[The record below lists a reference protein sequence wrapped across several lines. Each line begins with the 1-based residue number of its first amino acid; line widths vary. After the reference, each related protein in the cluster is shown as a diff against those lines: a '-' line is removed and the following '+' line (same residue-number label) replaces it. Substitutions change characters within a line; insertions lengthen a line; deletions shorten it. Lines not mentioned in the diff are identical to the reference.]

1 METDNTTVETVES
14 TEVSHDV
21 DNNQPSDFQA
31 PQSQSELDSIV
42 NKAVQTA
49 LKNHKKGE
57 EARVNEAIAKAL
69 QKEQDYSK
77 LSAAERASKEFEDQK
92 AEFEKQVAQFEFEK
106 LNMAVKEDLVS
117 KGLPVELADMF
128 SHAEN
133 ALRLL
138 KWSVRLRKSST
149 MPSLIKSKL
158 LSVRTLLKP
167 QVPVMLKRII
177 LGLNLLSL
185 RALRLLVLSKT
196 ERKTLNVN
204 N

>member
-1 METDNTTVETVES
+1 METDNTTVETVEDV
-14 TEVSHDV
+14 EVSQDV

-49 LKNHKKGE
+49 LNNHKKGE
-57 EARVNEAIAKAL
+57 EKRVNEAIAKAL

-117 KGLPVELADMF
+117 KGLPVELAGMF

-133 ALRLL
+133 AAEALKMVGTFEKVFNDSVAEKVKTTIRQNAPKAASIGGTQTDNFGAKLAKSTNVTTARL
-138 KWSVRLRKSST
+138 
-149 MPSLIKSKL
+149 I
-158 LSVRTLLKP
+158 
-167 QVPVMLKRII
+167 
-177 LGLNLLSL
+177 
-185 RALRLLVLSKT
+185 
-196 ERKTLNVN
+196 
-204 N
+204 

>member
-1 METDNTTVETVES
+1 METDNTTVETVEDV
-14 TEVSHDV
+14 EVSQDV

-49 LKNHKKGE
+49 LNNHKKGE
-57 EARVNEAIAKAL
+57 EKRVNEAIAKAL

-117 KGLPVELADMF
+117 KGLPVELAGMF

-133 ALRLL
+133 ASEALKLVGIFEKVFNDAVAEKVKTTIRQNAPKAASIGGTQTDNFGAKLAKSTNVTTARL
-138 KWSVRLRKSST
+138 
-149 MPSLIKSKL
+149 I
-158 LSVRTLLKP
+158 
-167 QVPVMLKRII
+167 
-177 LGLNLLSL
+177 
-185 RALRLLVLSKT
+185 
-196 ERKTLNVN
+196 
-204 N
+204 

>member
-1 METDNTTVETVES
+1 METDNTTVETVKD
-14 TEVSHDV
+14 TEVSQDID
-21 DNNQPSDFQA
+21 DNQSSDFQA

-49 LKNHKKGE
+49 LKNQKKGE
-57 EARVNEAIAKAL
+57 EARINEAIAKAL
-69 QKEQDYSK
+69 KKEQDYSK

-133 ALRLL
+133 AAEALKMVGTFEKIFNDAVAEKVKATIRQTSPKAANAGGDQIDNFGARLA
-138 KWSVRLRKSST
+138 KSTSVTAARF
-149 MPSLIKSKL
+149 I
-158 LSVRTLLKP
+158 
-167 QVPVMLKRII
+167 
-177 LGLNLLSL
+177 
-185 RALRLLVLSKT
+185 
-196 ERKTLNVN
+196 
-204 N
+204 

>member
-1 METDNTTVETVES
+1 METDNTTVETVEDV
-14 TEVSHDV
+14 EVSQDV

-42 NKAVQTA
+42 NKAVQKA
-49 LKNHKKGE
+49 LSNYKKGE
-57 EARVNEAIAKAL
+57 ETRIDEAIAKAL

-117 KGLPVELADMF
+117 KGLPVELAGMF

-133 ALRLL
+133 ASEALKLVGTFEKVFNDAVAEKVKTTIRQNAPKAASIGGTQTDNFGAKLAKSTNVTTARL
-138 KWSVRLRKSST
+138 
-149 MPSLIKSKL
+149 I
-158 LSVRTLLKP
+158 
-167 QVPVMLKRII
+167 
-177 LGLNLLSL
+177 
-185 RALRLLVLSKT
+185 
-196 ERKTLNVN
+196 
-204 N
+204 

>member
-1 METDNTTVETVES
+1 METDNTTVETVEDV
-14 TEVSHDV
+14 EVSHDV

-49 LKNHKKGE
+49 LSNHKKGE
-57 EARVNEAIAKAL
+57 EARVSEAIAKAL

-117 KGLPVELADMF
+117 KGLPVELAAMF

-133 ALRLL
+133 ASEAL
-138 KWSVRLRKSST
+138 KLVGTFEKIFNDAVADKVKATIRQNTPKAASVGGTQTDNFGAKLAKST
-149 MPSLIKSKL
+149 
-158 LSVRTLLKP
+158 
-167 QVPVMLKRII
+167 
-177 LGLNLLSL
+177 
-185 RALRLLVLSKT
+185 
-196 ERKTLNVN
+196 NVTTARFI
-204 N
+204 

>member
-1 METDNTTVETVES
+1 METDNTTVETVE
-14 TEVSHDV
+14 TEEVSQDV

-49 LKNHKKGE
+49 LSNHNKGE
-57 EARVNEAIAKAL
+57 EKRVNEAIAKAL

-117 KGLPVELADMF
+117 KGLPVELAGMF

-133 ALRLL
+133 ASEAL
-138 KWSVRLRKSST
+138 KLVGTFEKVFNDAVAEKVKTTIRQNAPKAASIGGTQTDNFGAKLAKST
-149 MPSLIKSKL
+149 
-158 LSVRTLLKP
+158 
-167 QVPVMLKRII
+167 
-177 LGLNLLSL
+177 
-185 RALRLLVLSKT
+185 
-196 ERKTLNVN
+196 NVTTARFI
-204 N
+204 

>member
-1 METDNTTVETVES
+1 METDNTTVETVEDV
-14 TEVSHDV
+14 EVSHDV

-49 LKNHKKGE
+49 LSNHKKGE
-57 EARVNEAIAKAL
+57 EKRVNEAIAKAL

-117 KGLPVELADMF
+117 KGLPVELAAMF

-133 ALRLL
+133 ASEALKLVGTFEKVFNDAVADKVKATIRQNTPKAASFGGTQTDNFGAQLAKSTNVTTARL
-138 KWSVRLRKSST
+138 
-149 MPSLIKSKL
+149 I
-158 LSVRTLLKP
+158 
-167 QVPVMLKRII
+167 
-177 LGLNLLSL
+177 
-185 RALRLLVLSKT
+185 
-196 ERKTLNVN
+196 
-204 N
+204 

>member
-1 METDNTTVETVES
+1 METDNTTVETVET

-49 LKNHKKGE
+49 LKNQKKGE
-57 EARVNEAIAKAL
+57 EARVSEAIAKAL

-92 AEFEKQVAQFEFEK
+92 AEFEKQVAQFEHEK
-106 LNMAVKEDLVS
+106 LTMAVKEDLVS

-133 ALRLL
+133 AAEAL
-138 KWSVRLRKSST
+138 KLVGTFEKVFNDAVADQVKATIRQNSPKAASAGSAQTDNFGAQLAKSTSVTAARF
-149 MPSLIKSKL
+149 I
-158 LSVRTLLKP
+158 
-167 QVPVMLKRII
+167 
-177 LGLNLLSL
+177 
-185 RALRLLVLSKT
+185 
-196 ERKTLNVN
+196 
-204 N
+204 

>member
-1 METDNTTVETVES
+1 METDNTTVETVE
-14 TEVSHDV
+14 TEEVSQDV

-49 LKNHKKGE
+49 LSNHKKGE
-57 EARVNEAIAKAL
+57 EKRVNEAIAKAL

-117 KGLPVELADMF
+117 KGLPVELAGMF

-133 ALRLL
+133 ASEAL
-138 KWSVRLRKSST
+138 KLVGTFEKVFNDAVAEKVKTTIRQNAPKAASIGGTQTDNFGAKLAKST
-149 MPSLIKSKL
+149 
-158 LSVRTLLKP
+158 
-167 QVPVMLKRII
+167 
-177 LGLNLLSL
+177 
-185 RALRLLVLSKT
+185 
-196 ERKTLNVN
+196 NVTTARFI
-204 N
+204 

>member
-1 METDNTTVETVES
+1 METDNTTVETVEDV
-14 TEVSHDV
+14 EVSQDV

-49 LKNHKKGE
+49 LNNHKKGE
-57 EARVNEAIAKAL
+57 EKRVNEAIAKAL

-106 LNMAVKEDLVS
+106 LNMAVKEDLIS
-117 KGLPVELADMF
+117 KGLPVELAEMF

-133 ALRLL
+133 ASEALKLVGTFEKVFNDAVAEKVKTTIRQNAPKAASIGGTQTDNFGAKLAKSTNVTTARL
-138 KWSVRLRKSST
+138 
-149 MPSLIKSKL
+149 I
-158 LSVRTLLKP
+158 
-167 QVPVMLKRII
+167 
-177 LGLNLLSL
+177 
-185 RALRLLVLSKT
+185 
-196 ERKTLNVN
+196 
-204 N
+204 

>member
-1 METDNTTVETVES
+1 METDNTTVETVE
-14 TEVSHDV
+14 TAEVSHDV

-49 LKNHKKGE
+49 LKNQKKGE

-92 AEFEKQVAQFEFEK
+92 TEFEKQVAQFEFEK

-133 ALRLL
+133 AAGAL
-138 KWSVRLRKSST
+138 KLVGTFEKVFNDAVANQVKATIRQNSPKAASVDGGQTDNFGAQLAKST
-149 MPSLIKSKL
+149 
-158 LSVRTLLKP
+158 SVTAARF
-167 QVPVMLKRII
+167 I
-177 LGLNLLSL
+177 
-185 RALRLLVLSKT
+185 
-196 ERKTLNVN
+196 
-204 N
+204 

>member
-1 METDNTTVETVES
+1 METDNTTVETVEDV
-14 TEVSHDV
+14 EVSQDV

-49 LKNHKKGE
+49 LNNHKKGE
-57 EARVNEAIAKAL
+57 EKRVNEAIAKAL
-69 QKEQDYSK
+69 KKEQDYSK

-117 KGLPVELADMF
+117 KGLPVELAGMF

-133 ALRLL
+133 ASEALKLVGTFEKVFNDAVAEKVKTTIRQNAPKAASIGGTQTDNFGAKLAKSTNVTTARL
-138 KWSVRLRKSST
+138 
-149 MPSLIKSKL
+149 I
-158 LSVRTLLKP
+158 
-167 QVPVMLKRII
+167 
-177 LGLNLLSL
+177 
-185 RALRLLVLSKT
+185 
-196 ERKTLNVN
+196 
-204 N
+204 

>member
-1 METDNTTVETVES
+1 METDNTTVETVEDV
-14 TEVSHDV
+14 EVSQDV

-49 LKNHKKGE
+49 LSNHKKGE
-57 EARVNEAIAKAL
+57 EKRINEAVAKAL

-106 LNMAVKEDLVS
+106 LNMAVKEDLIS
-117 KGLPVELADMF
+117 KGLPVELAEMF

-133 ALRLL
+133 ASEAL
-138 KWSVRLRKSST
+138 KLVGTFEKVFNDAVAEKVKTTIRQNAPKAASIGGTQTDNFGAKLAKST
-149 MPSLIKSKL
+149 
-158 LSVRTLLKP
+158 
-167 QVPVMLKRII
+167 
-177 LGLNLLSL
+177 
-185 RALRLLVLSKT
+185 
-196 ERKTLNVN
+196 NVTTARFI
-204 N
+204 

>member
-1 METDNTTVETVES
+1 METDNTTVETVE
-14 TEVSHDV
+14 TEEVSHDV

-49 LKNHKKGE
+49 LKNQKKGE

-92 AEFEKQVAQFEFEK
+92 AEFEK

-133 ALRLL
+133 AAEAL
-138 KWSVRLRKSST
+138 KLVGTFEKVFNDAVASQVKATIRQNTPKAASIGDTQTDNFGAQLAKSTSVTAARF
-149 MPSLIKSKL
+149 I
-158 LSVRTLLKP
+158 
-167 QVPVMLKRII
+167 
-177 LGLNLLSL
+177 
-185 RALRLLVLSKT
+185 
-196 ERKTLNVN
+196 
-204 N
+204 

>member
-1 METDNTTVETVES
+1 METDNTTVETVEAA
-14 TEVSHDV
+14 EVSHDV

-49 LKNHKKGE
+49 LKNQKKGE
-57 EARVNEAIAKAL
+57 ETRVNEAIAKAL

-117 KGLPVELADMF
+117 KGLPVEFAGMF
-128 SHAEN
+128 SRAAN
-133 ALRLL
+133 AADAL
-138 KWSVRLRKSST
+138 KMVGTFEKAFNDAVANQVKATIRQNSPKAASVDGGQTDNFGAQLAKST
-149 MPSLIKSKL
+149 
-158 LSVRTLLKP
+158 SVTAARF
-167 QVPVMLKRII
+167 I
-177 LGLNLLSL
+177 
-185 RALRLLVLSKT
+185 
-196 ERKTLNVN
+196 
-204 N
+204 

>member
-1 METDNTTVETVES
+1 METDNTTVETVE
-14 TEVSHDV
+14 VSHDV
-21 DNNQPSDFQA
+21 DSNQPSDFQA

-49 LKNHKKGE
+49 LSNHKKGE
-57 EARVNEAIAKAL
+57 EKRINEAVAKAL

-106 LNMAVKEDLVS
+106 LNMAVKQDLVS

-133 ALRLL
+133 ASEAL
-138 KWSVRLRKSST
+138 KLVGTFEKVFNDAVAEKVKATIRQNAPKAASAGGTQTDNFGAQLAKST
-149 MPSLIKSKL
+149 
-158 LSVRTLLKP
+158 
-167 QVPVMLKRII
+167 
-177 LGLNLLSL
+177 
-185 RALRLLVLSKT
+185 
-196 ERKTLNVN
+196 NVTTARFI
-204 N
+204 

>member
-1 METDNTTVETVES
+1 METDNTTVETVEDV
-14 TEVSHDV
+14 EVSHDV
-21 DNNQPSDFQA
+21 DSNQPSDFQA

-49 LKNHKKGE
+49 LSNHKKGE
-57 EARVNEAIAKAL
+57 EKRINEAVAKAL

-106 LNMAVKEDLVS
+106 LNMAVKQDLVS

-133 ALRLL
+133 ASEAL
-138 KWSVRLRKSST
+138 KLVGTFEKVFNDAVAEKVKATIRQNAPKAASAGGTQTDNFGAQLAKST
-149 MPSLIKSKL
+149 
-158 LSVRTLLKP
+158 
-167 QVPVMLKRII
+167 
-177 LGLNLLSL
+177 
-185 RALRLLVLSKT
+185 
-196 ERKTLNVN
+196 NVTTARFI
-204 N
+204 

>member
-1 METDNTTVETVES
+1 METDNTTVETVEDV
-14 TEVSHDV
+14 EVSHDV

-49 LKNHKKGE
+49 LSNHKKGE
-57 EARVNEAIAKAL
+57 EKRINEAIAKAL

-117 KGLPVELADMF
+117 KGLPVELAGMF

-133 ALRLL
+133 ASEALKLVGTFEKVFNDAVAEKVKTTIRQNAPKAASIGGTQTDNFGAKLAKSTNVTTARL
-138 KWSVRLRKSST
+138 
-149 MPSLIKSKL
+149 I
-158 LSVRTLLKP
+158 
-167 QVPVMLKRII
+167 
-177 LGLNLLSL
+177 
-185 RALRLLVLSKT
+185 
-196 ERKTLNVN
+196 
-204 N
+204 

>member
-1 METDNTTVETVES
+1 METDNTTVETVEDV
-14 TEVSHDV
+14 EVSQDV

-49 LKNHKKGE
+49 LNNHKKGE
-57 EARVNEAIAKAL
+57 EKRVNEAIAKAL

-117 KGLPVELADMF
+117 KGLPVELAGMF
-128 SHAEN
+128 SHAGN
-133 ALRLL
+133 AAEAL
-138 KWSVRLRKSST
+138 KMVGTFEKVFNDAVAEKVKTTIRQNAPKAASIGGTQTDNFGAKLAKST
-149 MPSLIKSKL
+149 
-158 LSVRTLLKP
+158 
-167 QVPVMLKRII
+167 
-177 LGLNLLSL
+177 
-185 RALRLLVLSKT
+185 
-196 ERKTLNVN
+196 NVTTARFI
-204 N
+204 

>member
-1 METDNTTVETVES
+1 METDNTTVETVEDV
-14 TEVSHDV
+14 EVSHDV

-49 LKNHKKGE
+49 LNNYKKGE
-57 EARVNEAIAKAL
+57 ETRVSEAIAKAL
-69 QKEQDYSK
+69 KKEQDYSK

-117 KGLPVELADMF
+117 KGLPVELAEMF

-133 ALRLL
+133 ASEAL
-138 KWSVRLRKSST
+138 KMVGTFEKVFNDAVAEKVKTTIRQNAPKAASIGGTQTDNFGAKLAKST
-149 MPSLIKSKL
+149 
-158 LSVRTLLKP
+158 
-167 QVPVMLKRII
+167 
-177 LGLNLLSL
+177 
-185 RALRLLVLSKT
+185 
-196 ERKTLNVN
+196 NVTTARFI
-204 N
+204 